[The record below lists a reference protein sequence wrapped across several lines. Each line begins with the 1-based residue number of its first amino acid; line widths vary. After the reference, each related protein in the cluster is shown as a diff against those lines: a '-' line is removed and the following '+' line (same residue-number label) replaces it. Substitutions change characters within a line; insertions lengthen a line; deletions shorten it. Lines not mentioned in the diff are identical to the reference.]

1 MLFRVATIVMLL
13 LAAVGMQAPAQE
25 PPVSVEEPPVMEE
38 TGPLVTLE
46 EAIATA
52 VAANPALAA
61 ARARVERAEATVD
74 EARSQGRLQAS
85 ATASYLRFSPVSTF
99 TIPGPDGP
107 VEVETR
113 PSSQSS
119 INATVSQPIDIT
131 GRIRTGVQLADIQL
145 DIQQFG
151 EAQALQQLILDVK
164 NAYYGV
170 LRAQANVEVIQ
181 ASIDVA
187 LERLRIAQAQFEAG
201 VVARFDVTQ
210 AEVDVANL
218 RQQLIQAQGNV
229 QIAKGVLNQ
238 TIGIDINRPFTVE
251 DIVVDVGP
259 VTVDVDA
266 ATEQALA
273 ARPEIQQAT
282 LGVELAETSV
292 DFARKQDDPTL
303 ALIASADW
311 TGQTSAFS
319 PENTSYTYGA
329 QITWPFFQ
337 GGAVKARVNQ
347 ARSEVEIA
355 RQNLEQASLGVG
367 LDVRSAAVN
376 VMEASRRVQTA
387 QANVDL
393 AQESLRLSRVR
404 YQEGVAT
411 SVEVTSAE
419 AALTE
424 ALTNL
429 VNARYDYLTAQARLQ
444 RATASQPEYEAL
456 TTPTTMDVEV
466 EPETP
471 EGANE

>member
-218 RQQLIQAQGNV
+218 RQQLIQAQG
-229 QIAKGVLNQ
+229 
-238 TIGIDINRPFTVE
+238 
-251 DIVVDVGP
+251 
-259 VTVDVDA
+259 
-266 ATEQALA
+266 
-273 ARPEIQQAT
+273 
-282 LGVELAETSV
+282 
-292 DFARKQDDPTL
+292 
-303 ALIASADW
+303 
-311 TGQTSAFS
+311 
-319 PENTSYTYGA
+319 
-329 QITWPFFQ
+329 
-337 GGAVKARVNQ
+337 
-347 ARSEVEIA
+347 
-355 RQNLEQASLGVG
+355 
-367 LDVRSAAVN
+367 
-376 VMEASRRVQTA
+376 
-387 QANVDL
+387 
-393 AQESLRLSRVR
+393 
-404 YQEGVAT
+404 
-411 SVEVTSAE
+411 
-419 AALTE
+419 
-424 ALTNL
+424 
-429 VNARYDYLTAQARLQ
+429 
-444 RATASQPEYEAL
+444 
-456 TTPTTMDVEV
+456 
-466 EPETP
+466 
-471 EGANE
+471 